1 METKELIEKI
11 ESSTFE
17 NKIKKAA
24 LYKQLYTT
32 YDIISKNGKTFKLEI
47 TNDNKQKT
55 MKLRCF
61 QAINKPDYIFHKLGW
76 LSVDGKSSNL
86 DESTILN
93 ILRMN

>member
-1 METKELIEKI
+1 METKELIEIAQCTIDKI
-11 ESSTFE
+11 HRG
-17 NKIKKAA
+17 IM
-24 LYKQLYTT
+24 YTT
-32 YDIISKNGKTFKLEI
+32 YDIISKNGKTFKPEI
-47 TNDNKQKT
+47 TNDNMQKT

-61 QAINKPDYIFHKLGW
+61 QEINKLDYIFHKFGW

>member
-1 METKELIEKI
+1 METKELIEIAQCTIDKI
-11 ESSTFE
+11 HRG
-17 NKIKKAA
+17 IM
-24 LYKQLYTT
+24 YTT

-47 TNDNKQKT
+47 TNDNMQKT

-61 QAINKPDYIFHKLGW
+61 QVINKPDYIFHKLGW

>member
-1 METKELIEKI
+1 METKELIEIAQCTIDKI
-11 ESSTFE
+11 HRG
-17 NKIKKAA
+17 IM
-24 LYKQLYTT
+24 YTT

-47 TNDNKQKT
+47 TNDNMQKT

-61 QAINKPDYIFHKLGW
+61 QVINKPDYIFHKLGL